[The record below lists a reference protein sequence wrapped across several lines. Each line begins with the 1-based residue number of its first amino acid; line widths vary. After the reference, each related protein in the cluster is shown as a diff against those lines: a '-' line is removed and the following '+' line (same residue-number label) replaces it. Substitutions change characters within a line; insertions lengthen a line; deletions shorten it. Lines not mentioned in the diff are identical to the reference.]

1 MRFGID
7 KFIGLWK
14 SEDGYYL
21 KISKISSTSAIV
33 SFYDPSG
40 EPVIR
45 PYYGSKPT
53 VQMPASY
60 DEYEGE
66 FDIDLWETGKG
77 FTLNLTYLNDY
88 VFDKQKKELLIP
100 SIIRNEDDDFLDKH
114 YKLYGTLKNLVKEP
128 E

>member
-1 MRFGID
+1 M
-7 KFIGLWK
+7 
-14 SEDGYYL
+14 
-21 KISKISSTSAIV
+21 
-33 SFYDPSG
+33 
-40 EPVIR
+40 
-45 PYYGSKPT
+45 
-53 VQMPASY
+53 QMPASY